1 MGLVILHI
9 ETYIS
14 LVKFLI
20 KNNTVVLLYKQATE
34 LYQNIQ
40 FLFFLFLNLSLCKA
54 FSMTFTST
62 CIYFLL
68 TLAYFWT
75 ANDVTKVN

>member
-40 FLFFLFLNLSLCKA
+40 FLFFIFKFIPL
-54 FSMTFTST
+54 
-62 CIYFLL
+62 
-68 TLAYFWT
+68 
-75 ANDVTKVN
+75 

>member
-1 MGLVILHI
+1 MGLFILHI
-9 ETYIS
+9 ETYNS

-40 FLFFLFLNLSLCKA
+40 FLFIFFNLSLCKA
-54 FSMTFTST
+54 FSMTSTST

-68 TLAYFWT
+68 TLAYSWT
-75 ANDVTKVN
+75 ANDVTKVS